1 MLNID
6 PTGQHLFRRKIT
18 QMARAKEIRIILD
31 YECRPVNYRFVN
43 IECCYPFGCQ

>member
-6 PTGQHLFRRKIT
+6 PTGQNLPGRKIT
-18 QMARAKEIRIILD
+18 QTARAKEVTITLD
-31 YECRPVNYRFVN
+31 YECTPVNYRFGN